1 MPSSSTGIERSVSPS
16 PRSRSLPLSSNQP
29 LVAGSGG
36 GGVHDTR
43 YRQQN
48 SNHLQQPH
56 PDLGYHQN
64 GYSVNGNGY
73 LHSAATIPGGAGGN
87 GGMLNGNSSTSRSPF
102 SHSHSH
108 EQGTLSTLITQVYR
122 SALSTFSSSS
132 SSSASNQPFL
142 NVSSSSSS
150 SSLLHKL
157 RPQPSSSTT
166 STPST
171 TTNRFV
177 IPSAS
182 TVGFVLLCCLW
193 YLSSALSSNT
203 GKSILTRFRYPVTL
217 TFVQFAF
224 VAAYSLVVLAVRNR
238 FSHSHSKSGGGG
250 GGSLSSNGGRR
261 RSSFGA
267 AAAAVSMNTLQGW
280 GVRKPTKN
288 MFNGTLM
295 MSLFQIAGH
304 VFSSMAIARVP
315 VSTVHTIKALSPLF
329 TVLSY
334 VALFGVRYS
343 TPTYISLFPLTIGV
357 MLACS
362 FDLRANAIG
371 FLCALGS
378 TFIFVAQNIFSKKLL
393 PKESTTGG
401 GGGDEKSTSG
411 GGGGS
416 HAKLDKMN
424 LLFYSSGMAFFL
436 MIPIWLYS
444 DASSLFFSPPSTS
457 TLTSA
462 PENTTASL
470 LFYFF
475 LNGTVHFG
483 QNLLAFS
490 LLARTSPVTYSIASL
505 VKRIAV
511 ICIAIVWFGQ
521 PVKPIQ
527 GFGMS
532 LTFGGLYLYNQSK
545 GSVEKGE
552 KKRRMVEKKRGG
564 ELPMNREDAR
574 LMMMDEATDSGNEKE
589 LMNEKKQ
596 EMITRRSL
604 ENQAFNPYQQQN
616 HLPPPHPPPH
626 SSSSAQPSPLPPHAS
641 GASTHEHGQIS
652 RNRQTSLPLAPP
664 NNNNPYSVPPPS
676 SASNPPLPPSHQLSQ
691 QFATPHAVNHLQ
703 GGGGGIQVGYR

>member
-16 PRSRSLPLSSNQP
+16 PRSRSLPLSSNSNP
-29 LVAGSGG
+29 NG
-36 GGVHDTR
+36 HDTR
-43 YRQQN
+43 YRQPN
-48 SNHLQQPH
+48 TTYLQQPH
-56 PDLGYHQN
+56 PFTPEVGYHPTSKVGGYSHGN
-64 GYSVNGNGY
+64 GYSNGY
-73 LHSAATIPGGAGGN
+73 AQTGGGG
-87 GGMLNGNSSTSRSPF
+87 GIGMGMLNGNHL
-102 SHSHSH
+102 SHSHSPAHSH
-108 EQGTLSTLITQVYR
+108 EQGTLSTLLTQVYR
-122 SALSTFSSSS
+122 SAITTFSPSSSS
-132 SSSASNQPFL
+132 NSQPFA
-142 NVSSSSSS
+142 NIDSSSS
-150 SSLLHKL
+150 SSLLNKL
-157 RPQPSSSTT
+157 RPSSSPHL
-166 STPST
+166 SSSSPRTPST
-171 TTNRFV
+171 TTATTSAKLTV
-177 IPSAS
+177 PSAS
-182 TVGFVLLCCLW
+182 TVGFILLCCLW

-224 VAAYSLVVLAVRNR
+224 VAGYSLLVLAVRNQLTQFR
-238 FSHSHSKSGGGG
+238 LHRSRTSGGVGSKS
-250 GGSLSSNGGRR
+250 R

-267 AAAAVSMNTLQGW
+267 GAVSSMNTLQGW
-280 GVRKPTKN
+280 GVRKPSKH

-393 PKESTTGG
+393 PKESSGG
-401 GGGDEKSTSG
+401 GLEESKSVSG
-411 GGGGS
+411 GGGGGGGGN
-416 HAKLDKMN
+416 AKLDKMN

-444 DASSLFFSPPSTS
+444 DASSLFFSTPPTSST
-457 TLTSA
+457 TTTPL

-470 LFYFF
+470 VFYFF

-521 PVKPIQ
+521 KVKPIQ
-527 GFGMS
+527 GFGMT
-532 LTFGGLYLYNQSK
+532 LTFAGLYMYNQSK
-545 GSVEKGE
+545 SSVEKGE
-552 KKRRMVEKKRGG
+552 KKRIMVEKKRGM
-564 ELPMNREDAR
+564 ELPTSLEDAR
-574 LMMMDEATDSGNEKE
+574 AMDNSSSSGTDSP
-589 LMNEKKQ
+589 
-596 EMITRRSL
+596 L
-604 ENQAFNPYQQQN
+604 EGGSTPILKSQSPRNRTSFEQQTYNPY
-616 HLPPPHPPPH
+616 HPPPVPPPPH
-626 SSSSAQPSPLPPHAS
+626 AT
-641 GASTHEHGQIS
+641 GTSTHEGGQVS
-652 RNRQTSLPLAPP
+652 RNRQTSLPTTSTVENGVNHHHHQQYNPYTSSSSSNSHSTTSAPP
-664 NNNNPYSVPPPS
+664 T
-676 SASNPPLPPSHQLSQ
+676 HQLPQ
-691 QFATPHAVNHLQ
+691 QQQHSPHTGAL
-703 GGGGGIQVGYR
+703 GSSGSAIQVGYR